1 MQVTET
7 LSEGLKREIK
17 VVVEAKELGDRFSQ
31 RLDELKDKVRIKGFR
46 PGKVPVAHLRRIYGR
61 SVMAEIVQ
69 QTVSET
75 SQRALS
81 DRKEKPAFEPKV
93 ALSEDE
99 KEIEQ
104 VMDGKAD
111 LAFTLSFE
119 VLPPIELSDLSK
131 MTLIKEIAE
140 VTDDDVQ
147 QGIDKLAESNIF
159 YKKKDGA
166 AEKGDQVTIDFVG
179 KIDGETFEGGEAQDA
194 PLVLGKNA
202 FIPGFEEGLIGSQA
216 GEERVVDVTFPE
228 DYPAERLVGKPAVF
242 EVKVKEVA
250 APQKVAIDD
259 DFAKTM
265 GLEDVEKLTEA
276 VRSKINDEYE
286 QASRIK
292 LKRNLL
298 DSLDEMHDVE
308 LPPTLVEQEFNAV
321 WTKITEDLKRAEKTF
336 EDEGTTEE
344 KLRKVYQDLAERRV
358 RLGLVLSE
366 IGAENDIKVTEEEVK
381 RTLMEQ
387 ARQYPG
393 QEQQVLEFYKNN
405 PQAVAQLRA
414 PIYED
419 KVVDFLLEL
428 ATVEEKT
435 VTAEQLLS
443 ASEDEIDVENADDN
457 KEKS

>member
-17 VVVEAKELGDRFSQ
+17 VVVEAEELGDRFSQ

-69 QTVSET
+69 QTVNET

-111 LAFTLSFE
+111 LAYTLSFE

-131 MTLIKEIAE
+131 MTLTKEIAE
-140 VTDDDVQ
+140 VSDDDVQ
-147 QGIDKLAESNIF
+147 QGIEKLAESSIF
-159 YKKKDGA
+159 YKKKDGP
-166 AEKGDQVTIDFVG
+166 AENGDQVTIDFVG
-179 KIDGETFEGGEAQDA
+179 KIDGETFDGGEAQDA
-194 PLVLGKNA
+194 PLVLGQNT
-202 FIPGFEEGLIGSQA
+202 FIPGFEDGLIGSQA
-216 GEERVVDVTFPE
+216 GEERLLDVTFPE
-228 DYPAERLVGKPAVF
+228 DYPADRLAGKPAVF

-250 APQKVAIDD
+250 APQKAAIDD
-259 DFAKTM
+259 AFAKTM

-276 VRSKINDEYE
+276 VRNKIKDEYE

-292 LKRNLL
+292 LKRILL

-443 ASEDEIDVENADDN
+443 AGEDEIDNENTDDN
-457 KEKS
+457 EEK